1 MIYQITVDDNN
12 NVTNYSTGD
21 GTIEGGI
28 EVNSIPENVTN
39 DWDKCKYKYIGGE
52 FVYNTGY
59 VQTNTQE
66 QNAGP
71 QPTITE
77 LQAEITALKEQN
89 TLLESC
95 VMQLADTV
103 YAV

>member
-1 MIYQITVDDNN
+1 MAYQITVDDNN
-12 NVTNYSTGD
+12 NVTGYSSGD
-21 GTIEGGI
+21 GTISGGI
-28 EVNSIPENVTN
+28 EVTCNIPDDFTTN
-39 DWDKCKYKYIGGE
+39 YLAYKYIDGE

-66 QNAGP
+66 QNADP
-71 QPTITE
+71 QPTITD

-89 TLLESC
+89 ALLESC